1 MEKRQTFSLFFFI
14 RRTLVNAKGETPVFL
29 RISVNG
35 THSEMRIRRS
45 VKAEVWSTERGES
58 RGRDKLSKET
68 NAYIDTVRVKMLQIH
83 RKLEID
89 GAAINPQI
97 IKDIFLGKSSTQR
110 TIKQIFEEH
119 NAQIRKLPTTEYS
132 PATVRKYEKSLEILL
147 GYIKH
152 QYSVDDMPLCE
163 IDPQFIDNYTIYIKA
178 NLKVS
183 HNTAIKRLKHLK
195 KVIRIALANGWI
207 TIDPFRFTK
216 LREESVEKEFLLK
229 DEIERII
236 AKEITVKRLEQ
247 VRDVYLFSLFSG
259 LAFTDVANL
268 RPEHIVRDNNGDM
281 WIRKTREKTD
291 NMCNIPL
298 LDIPLALIDKYRDNP
313 ICLERGVVL
322 PVISN
327 QRMNS
332 YLKELADIYGIN
344 KNLTTHTARH
354 SYATL
359 CLSSG
364 ISIESVAKML
374 GHKNIRMTQHYA
386 RILDTK
392 VNEEMNNMRGKFSL
406 RA

>member
-1 MEKRQTFSLFFFI
+1 MEKRQTFALFFFI
-14 RRTLVNAKGETPVFL
+14 RRTLANSKGEAPIFL

-35 THSEMRIRRS
+35 THCEMRIRRN
-45 VKAEVWSTERGES
+45 VKIDTWSTERGES

-68 NAYIDTVRVKMLQIH
+68 NAYIDTVRAKMLQIH

-89 GAAINPQI
+89 GATINPQI
-97 IKDIFLGKSSTQR
+97 IKDIFLGKGSDQR

-119 NAQIRKLPTTEYS
+119 NAQIRKLPITEYS
-132 PATVRKYEKSLEILL
+132 PATVRKYEKSLEVLL
-147 GYIKH
+147 GYIK
-152 QYSVDDMPLCE
+152 QEYNADDMLLCE

-229 DEIERII
+229 DEIEKII

-247 VRDVYLFSLFSG
+247 VRDVYLFSVFSG

-268 RPEHIVRDNNGDM
+268 RPEHIMRDNNGDM

-298 LDIPLALIDKYRDNP
+298 LDIPLALIDKYKDNP
-313 ICLERGVVL
+313 ACLEKGV
-322 PVISN
+322 
-327 QRMNS
+327 
-332 YLKELADIYGIN
+332 
-344 KNLTTHTARH
+344 
-354 SYATL
+354 
-359 CLSSG
+359 
-364 ISIESVAKML
+364 
-374 GHKNIRMTQHYA
+374 
-386 RILDTK
+386 
-392 VNEEMNNMRGKFSL
+392 
-406 RA
+406 